1 MVKTNSGA
9 ERYQDSIENFD
20 SYQDIDT
27 DTALSSVKTGVE
39 TGALRGSIE
48 EQSTMLLQI
57 NDLLQ
62 KYENLKDWIKGAEGN
77 RKTKNQLKHRLNENI
92 NDLKRME
99 RDLSKHNYQNLTTYK
114 ARIWELIYY
123 FEHYEQVRQIITL
136 WWRTSD
142 IHSIIDSEQDAR
154 MAKWYEKSDAR
165 YQERMN
171 RILHDAA
178 LTSLWNDDMERY
190 EEYLEAVVNWQ
201 IEPSSHPFYKAH
213 RQSFRMIEC
222 TNPSLYK
229 ALVPSWNWRVEY
241 VVPVV
246 WRVEGSTSS
255 STRRISSGQ
264 REAFPSRLWK
274 WFWELLWNIFPSIEN
289 NPRQRQAWE
298 QFGAVAALW
307 WAVFMWYKMLKNVFS
322 KKAENPDKWW
332 KAIWWW
338 TWLLALTNGDRI
350 AKWWWQW
357 IQDAF
362 NRHPSEKIQAST
374 ELFEKYW
381 FSDVDALRYSE
392 MHIWAPV
399 ATMSALHFI
408 PIYELNAKKI
418 VEYKNNEFLFNYD
431 NYEEYINAYNWTD
444 EQKAI
449 VLAAWQKLR
458 DEHSLDLWLKALGVE
473 DQNKLNSLAGGS
485 KTKTLAEC
493 NEVQTWWENCVER
506 VATGVHK
513 ELFDKWLKPKDLDSA
528 KKLIEEYNQNWAD
541 QIKKSDMDKL
551 IIKWMN
557 DWLLEVNTSEK
568 LYEISDMI
576 SNSDIN
582 LEKRTIAW
590 LTDSR
595 WTPVEFESYK
605 KLFDAAYFMDKYPLL
620 KWLFA
625 VWIEITDEAEAKKVE
640 ELLKHIKEWMKDFAP
655 GVDWYRPYSIS
666 LTRLMFTTND
676 STWAKKIHIPNDLP
690 TEFHGQKRSLDEYP
704 VIIRNRTKFLEFM
717 NNKDNHMRGSE
728 VSARI

>member
-1 MVKTNSGA
+1 MVKKSSGA
-9 ERYQDSIENFD
+9 EKYQSSIENFYN
-20 SYQDIDT
+20 YQDIDT

-39 TGALRGSIE
+39 AGALKGSIE
-48 EQSTMLLQI
+48 EQNTMLLQI

-62 KYENLKDWIKGAEGN
+62 KYENLKDWIKWAEGN

-92 NDLKRME
+92 NDLRRME

-246 WRVEGSTSS
+246 WRVEGLTSS
-255 STRRISSGQ
+255 STRRISSRQ

-338 TWLLALTNGDRI
+338 AWLLALTNGDRI

-408 PIYELNAKKI
+408 PIYELSAQKI
-418 VEYKNNEFLFNYD
+418 IEYKNNEFLFNYD

-655 GVDWYRPYSIS
+655 GVDWYRPYSIN

>member
-1 MVKTNSGA
+1 MVKKSSGA
-9 ERYQDSIENFD
+9 EKYQSSIENFYN
-20 SYQDIDT
+20 YQDIDT

-39 TGALRGSIE
+39 AGALKGSIE
-48 EQSTMLLQI
+48 EQNTMLLQI

-62 KYENLKDWIKGAEGN
+62 KYENLKDWIKWVEGN

-92 NDLKRME
+92 NDLRRME

-246 WRVEGSTSS
+246 WRVEGLTSS
-255 STRRISSGQ
+255 STRRISSRQ

-338 TWLLALTNGDRI
+338 AWLLALTNGDRI

-408 PIYELNAKKI
+408 PIYELSAQKI
-418 VEYKNNEFLFNYD
+418 IEYKNNEFLFNYD

-655 GVDWYRPYSIS
+655 GVDWYRPYSIN